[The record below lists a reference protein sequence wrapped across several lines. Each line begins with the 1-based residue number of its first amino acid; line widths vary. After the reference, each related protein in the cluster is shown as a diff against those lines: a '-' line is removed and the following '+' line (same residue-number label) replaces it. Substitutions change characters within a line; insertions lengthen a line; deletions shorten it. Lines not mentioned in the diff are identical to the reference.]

1 MNIGII
7 GSGLIGGAV
16 GRLWAQA
23 GHHVLFS
30 FSHDPAK
37 LEALA
42 ASVGPNARTGTPA
55 DAVAFGDVILLSVH
69 EDSLGD
75 ALAAAGPLDGKI
87 LIDTT
92 NLFKADPGEIAP
104 GATSAGEAVAAR
116 APGARVV
123 KAYNTLASTA
133 LTDDA
138 TASEADR
145 IALFFC
151 GDDSAATT
159 TVAGLIVDSGFAA
172 VGTGSLRNACY
183 QEPGGPLYNKPLRL
197 RGAQALAATLPSP

>member
-30 FSHDPAK
+30 FSHDAAK
-37 LEALA
+37 LETLA
-42 ASVGPNARTGTPA
+42 ASVGANARTGTPA
-55 DAVAFGDVILLSVH
+55 EAVAFGEVVLLAVH
-69 EDSLGD
+69 EESLGD

-92 NLFKADPGEIAP
+92 NLFKTEPGALGA
-104 GATSAGEAVAAR
+104 GATSAGEALAAR
-116 APGARVV
+116 ALGARVV
-123 KAYNTLASTA
+123 KAYNTLGYTVLQGDASS
-133 LTDDA
+133 
-138 TASEADR
+138 SETER

-151 GDDSAATT
+151 GDDNTAKT

-172 VGTGSLRNACY
+172 VGTGPLRNARY
-183 QEPGGPLYNKPLRL
+183 QEPGGPLYGKTLHLRE
-197 RGAQALAATLPSP
+197 AQDLVSTLPSL